1 MYENIFKTFNS
12 YCFYYYL
19 RFEFSINRLT
29 MSLLFNFIILILFY
43 SHELQTTKS
52 SNIIK
57 PFQNVKNFSE
67 KLIIVKL
74 NRTFMGTNKS
84 ELDLR
89 IHENNTFSLNNDST
103 FKNGTDVHGH
113 VALVILKCI
122 FLSIMILLIIIG
134 NTLVI
139 LTVLIVK
146 KLHTKDN
153 ANNLLIVSLSI
164 SDLLVGVLVLPLA
177 LYIEVKEGH
186 K

>member
-1 MYENIFKTFNS
+1 
-12 YCFYYYL
+12 
-19 RFEFSINRLT
+19 
-29 MSLLFNFIILILFY
+29 
-43 SHELQTTKS
+43 
-52 SNIIK
+52 
-57 PFQNVKNFSE
+57 
-67 KLIIVKL
+67 
-74 NRTFMGTNKS
+74 
-84 ELDLR
+84 
-89 IHENNTFSLNNDST
+89 
-103 FKNGTDVHGH
+103 
-113 VALVILKCI
+113 
-122 FLSIMILLIIIG
+122 MILLIIIG

>member
-1 MYENIFKTFNS
+1 
-12 YCFYYYL
+12 
-19 RFEFSINRLT
+19 
-29 MSLLFNFIILILFY
+29 MSLLFNFIIFILFY
-43 SHELQTTKS
+43 SHESQTTKIS
-52 SNIIK
+52 SNIISNK

-67 KLIIVKL
+67 KLIIIKL
-74 NRTFMGTNKS
+74 NRTFIGTNKS
-84 ELDLR
+84 DLR
-89 IHENNTFSLNNDST
+89 VHENNTFSLTNDST
-103 FKNGTDVHGH
+103 FKNGTDVQGH

-146 KLHTKDN
+146 KFHTKDN